1 MRSENPQCQSHLV
14 QLPHFHSQGSQGSE
28 RDSDLLKAHPQSLG
42 SLITRAEFFLLLT
55 NSLPRASLGL
65 RQKGFKGGGERG
77 SGALESADAHTAS
90 LSPSPSPSPAE
101 TSLGQQMTVGGRG
114 PDPSCVTALQIFTQP
129 LRRPAFLTT
138 PQLGE
143 AQRGSTP
150 TGS

>member
-1 MRSENPQCQSHLV
+1 MSELSGSTPSLPQ
-14 QLPHFHSQGSQGSE
+14 PRSQGSE
-28 RDSDLLKAHPQSLG
+28 RDSDLLKAYPQSLG
-42 SLITRAEFFLLLT
+42 SLIPRAELFLLLT
-55 NSLPRASLGL
+55 TSLPRASLGL

-77 SGALESADAHTAS
+77 SGALESADANTAS
-90 LSPSPSPSPAE
+90 LSPSPAE

-114 PDPSCVTALQIFTQP
+114 PDPSCVIALQIFTQP